1 MAVAGRR
8 SRRFVIVKHFMGNYN
23 VPFPHGDPSV
33 RPDTKPFRAN
43 IKAAFIRSTHK
54 RRFTVLTLPY
64 SYFFFFSHHVRFR
77 WPLSIARIQE
87 RRRVYRVSR
96 SKAICF
102 EVIRQNPTAFAAW
115 SNNTTETFRGYG
127 SMLPNCNG
135 NH

>member
-64 SYFFFFSHHVRFR
+64 SYFFLLLAPRSFSFGLC
-77 WPLSIARIQE
+77 PSLGDPGATKG
-87 RRRVYRVSR
+87 VS
-96 SKAICF
+96 SFAIKGAICF
-102 EVIRQNPTAFAAW
+102 EAIRQNPNALAAAW
-115 SNNTTETFRGYG
+115 SNKHH
-127 SMLPNCNG
+127 G
-135 NH
+135 NAAEVRKRASKL